1 MDFDN
6 PKVYGDTSITDGLV
20 TFGSCD
26 MIYEQEKPNKQ
37 KTKRQK
43 DIWYVLGISEY
54 IPVQQLTHKNM
65 LRKGNVVVFT
75 E

>member
-37 KTKRQK
+37 KNKKAKRHLVRT
-43 DIWYVLGISEY
+43 WYL
-54 IPVQQLTHKNM
+54 
-65 LRKGNVVVFT
+65 
-75 E
+75 

>member
-1 MDFDN
+1 MN
-6 PKVYGDTSITDGLV
+6 KKSQT
-20 TFGSCD
+20 
-26 MIYEQEKPNKQ
+26 NKQ
-37 KTKRQK
+37 TKRQK

-75 E
+75 DIFLSKGKLFINYSIIGIQ